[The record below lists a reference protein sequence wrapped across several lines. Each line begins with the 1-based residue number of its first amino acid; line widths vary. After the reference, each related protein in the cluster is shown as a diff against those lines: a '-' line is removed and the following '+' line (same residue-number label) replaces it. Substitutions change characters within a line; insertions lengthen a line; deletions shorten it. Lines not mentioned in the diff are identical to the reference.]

1 MRRFDYRDV
10 IGGGLITLAGAAAM
24 FYSLTS
30 YSVGT
35 AARMGP
41 AFFPAL
47 VSGLLTIC
55 GLFIL
60 VPAFFRAGPL
70 PKFEVRPLFWIS
82 LSVLAF
88 ALMANSFG
96 LVPAVIAQTIL
107 AGLSDRKLSLK
118 RSLILALALS
128 AGATLIFKVGL
139 GVFLPVL
146 AWPW

>member
-30 YSVGT
+30 YNLGT

-41 AFFPAL
+41 AYFPA
-47 VSGLLTIC
+47 VVGGLLAIC

-60 VPAFFRAGPL
+60 IPAFFRAGPM
-70 PKFEVRPLFWIS
+70 PKVEFRPLIWVS

-88 ALMANSFG
+88 ALIVTRFG
-96 LVPAVIAQTIL
+96 LVPAVIAQTVLSGI
-107 AGLSDRKLSLK
+107 SDRKLSWK
-118 RSLILALALS
+118 GSLILAVGLS
-128 AGATLIFKVGL
+128 VGATLIFKTGL
-139 GVFLPVL
+139 GVSLSVFS
-146 AWPW
+146 WPW